1 MVDKASNMDS
11 PTKGIWKRF
20 LVLIPLV
27 VVLAVGSYL
36 YIRTQTSTYTAYGR
50 FLYSEEEVRA
60 GEVTLAEPG
69 IVEVSSVRRSE
80 FGTALVEFHALRDG
94 STEASFTVGG
104 QSDVWLLDVRNG
116 AVIAGGIDF
125 NGWHAIQVS
134 ICICLFAA
142 AVLFASILWQLWRI
156 AWYGY
161 TMVAAGGGL
170 LFCLFQLA
178 MNLGFLFVWRDPALS
193 FYLTGFTNMAS
204 YFAALSIPF
213 IGILALLVS
222 LSNIALIRHEGFRPV
237 NLLGIAVSVFWAVVI
252 FFWIFSPSF
261 VYQPGAY
268 YLLMRGIDIAMA
280 TAITFGECLLL
291 STMLCAWLASRHVPK
306 HGVDYLAIL
315 GCGIRADGTPCPL
328 LAGRVD
334 RAVDFDAARVAAGD
348 APAMFVPSG
357 GQGPDEPVS
366 EAQSMGT
373 YLQAQRGIPQERI
386 VLEDRS
392 TTTRENM
399 AFTREVI
406 ERHAGRDVSELRVGF
421 STTNYHVFRGYVC
434 AHLAG
439 MPVEGM
445 GSKTKYYFW
454 PNAFLREF
462 VGLLVNQWKSIVLVY
477 AVIVAFYLL
486 ANYVVAVI

>member
-1 MVDKASNMDS
+1 MVDKASRMDS

-20 LVLIPLV
+20 LVLIPLA
-27 VVLAVGSYL
+27 VVLAIGSYL

-50 FLYSEEEVRA
+50 LLRSEEEIRA
-60 GEVTLAEPG
+60 GEVTFTEPG
-69 IVEVSSVRRSE
+69 IVEVVSVGRSE
-80 FGTALVEFHALRDG
+80 YGTALVEFHALKDG
-94 STEASFTVGG
+94 STEASFTVGSE
-104 QSDVWLLDVRNG
+104 SDIWFLDVRNG
-116 AVIAGGIDF
+116 AVIAGGINFD
-125 NGWHAIQVS
+125 GWHAIQVS
-134 ICICLFAA
+134 ICICLIVAC
-142 AVLFASILWQLWRI
+142 VLFASIFWRLWRI

-170 LFCLFQLA
+170 LICFFQLV
-178 MNLGFLFVWRDPALS
+178 MNLGFLLVWRDPTLS
-193 FYLTGFTNMAS
+193 FYLIEFKNMAG
-204 YFAALSIPF
+204 YFAMLSIPLM
-213 IGILALLVS
+213 GILALLVS
-222 LSNIALIRHEGFRPV
+222 LSNVALIRHEGFRPV
-237 NLLGIAVSVFWAVVI
+237 NLLGIAVSVFWAAVI

-261 VYQPGAY
+261 VYQPGPY
-268 YLLMRGIDIAMA
+268 YLLMRCIDVAMGAAIA
-280 TAITFGECLLL
+280 FGECLLL

-348 APAMFVPSG
+348 APAVFVPSG

-373 YLQAQRGIPQERI
+373 YLQTQRGIPQDRI

-462 VGLLVNQWKSIVLVY
+462 VGLLANQWKSIVLVY
-477 AVIVAFYLL
+477 VVIAAFYLL
-486 ANYVVAVI
+486 ANYITAVI